1 MKIRQTLKP
10 ASIALISA
18 VLLSGCSIF
27 PDVVVNCDPGQAEN
41 DSSIKVD
48 VVAVLAPSANFTEF
62 DIPLRV
68 VQADLVNTLG
78 WKGSRLSTVLADG
91 APEIKKSVLI
101 KGRDNQGDGEI
112 LVSQNTN
119 QLTTVYS
126 CAVQDPELQYS
137 GSYTITPET
146 DFLQGLT
153 VAARAFDVQAP
164 GSEKIVIVVGNGI
177 QSVGQINFTE
187 DGIPTI
193 DAIPGI
199 IEALKTGGVLPDLQ
213 GARVDWFGLGQTD
226 GVAQEKLNQQ
236 SQDSLLAFWEAVVIA
251 SNGRLGT
258 FQLELVSGTP
268 REGSIPVT
276 PITALPDAC
285 INMTLTTESGFN
297 FKPDT
302 AIFID
307 RNQAV
312 EAAQKIADEL
322 ASKPDCT
329 GGITVKGYTSSGV
342 SEDEYKPE
350 DDLVLSKQR
359 ADAFAELLVQ
369 AGVTVEIVSEGGGK
383 GPNNDWNPDGS
394 YNEDVGITNR
404 IVVITQQ

>member
-1 MKIRQTLKP
+1 MRIRQIFKTVSL
-10 ASIALISA
+10 AIISA
-18 VLLSGCSIF
+18 VFLSGCSVF
-27 PDVVVNCDPGQAEN
+27 PDPVINCDPGQAEN

-48 VVAVLAPSANFTEF
+48 VVAVLAPAANFTDF
-62 DIPLRV
+62 QIALDV
-68 VQADLVNTLG
+68 AQSDLVETLG

-126 CAVQDPELQYS
+126 CAVQDPELEYS
-137 GSYTITPET
+137 GGYTVTPET
-146 DFLQGLT
+146 DFLQSLT
-153 VAARAFDVQAP
+153 VAARAFDAKAS

-187 DGIPTI
+187 DGIPTL

-199 IEALKTGGVLPDLQ
+199 IEALKSGGVLPDLQ
-213 GARVDWFGLGQTD
+213 GARVDWVGLGQTD

-236 SQDSLLAFWEAVVIA
+236 SQDSLLAFWKALIVA
-251 SNGRLGT
+251 SNGRVGT
-258 FQLELVSGTP
+258 FQLEVASGKP

-276 PITALPDAC
+276 QITALPDAC
-285 INMTLTTESGFN
+285 IQMTLTTESGFN

-312 EAAQKIADEL
+312 AAAQKIADEL
-322 ASKPDCT
+322 ASKPDCI

-342 SEDEYKPE
+342 SKDMYKPE

-369 AGVTVEIVSEGGGK
+369 AGVTVEIMSEGGGK
-383 GPNNDWNPDGS
+383 GPLNDWNADGS
-394 YNEDVGITNR
+394 YNENEGTKNR

>member
-1 MKIRQTLKP
+1 MTIRNSLRP
-10 ASIALISA
+10 ASLALVA
-18 VLLSGCSIF
+18 VLALSGCSAFSQAVI
-27 PDVVVNCDPGQAEN
+27 NCDPSQAEN
-41 DSSIKVD
+41 DPTIKVD
-48 VVAVLAPSANFTEF
+48 VVAVLAPSQNFTDF
-62 DIPLRV
+62 QIALDV
-68 VQADLVNTLG
+68 AQSDLAQTLG
-78 WKGSRLSTVLADG
+78 WEGSRLSTVLADG
-91 APEIKKSVLI
+91 APEIKKSALI
-101 KGRDNQGDGEI
+101 EKRDNQNDGEI
-112 LVSQNTN
+112 LASQNTN
-119 QLTTVYS
+119 QLTSVYS

-137 GSYTITPET
+137 GGYTITPET

-153 VAARAFDVQAP
+153 VAARAFDVKAS

-187 DGIPTI
+187 EGIPTL

-199 IEALKTGGVLPDLQ
+199 IEALKNGGVLPDLQ
-213 GARVDWFGLGQTD
+213 GARVDWVGLGETD

-236 SQDSLLAFWEAVVIA
+236 SQDSLLAFWQALIVA
-251 SNGRLGT
+251 SNGRVGT
-258 FQLELVSGTP
+258 FQLGVASGTP

-312 EAAQKIADEL
+312 QAAENIAEEL

-329 GGITVKGYTSSGV
+329 GRITVTGYTSSGV

-383 GPNNDWNPDGS
+383 GPNNDWNADGS

>member
-27 PDVVVNCDPGQAEN
+27 PDVVINCDPGQAEN

-48 VVAVLAPSANFTEF
+48 VVAVLAPSANFTDF

-112 LVSQNTN
+112 LVSQNTS
-119 QLTTVYS
+119 QLSIVYS
-126 CAVQDPELQYS
+126 CAVQDPDLQYS
-137 GSYTITPET
+137 GGYTITPET

-153 VAARAFDVQAP
+153 VAARAFDVQAS
-164 GSEKIVIVVGNGI
+164 GSEKTVIVVGNGI

-322 ASKPDCT
+322 VSKPDCT

-369 AGVTVEIVSEGGGK
+369 AGVTVEIVAEGGGK
-383 GPNNDWNPDGS
+383 GPNNDWNADGS

>member
-10 ASIALISA
+10 VSIALISA
-18 VLLSGCSIF
+18 VLLSGCSVF
-27 PDVVVNCDPGQAEN
+27 PEAVINCDPGQAEN
-41 DSSIKVD
+41 DSSIKAD
-48 VVAVLAPSANFTEF
+48 VVAVLAPSANFTDF
-62 DIPLRV
+62 DIALGV
-68 VQADLVNTLG
+68 AQADLVDTLG

-112 LVSQNTN
+112 LVSQNTS
-119 QLTTVYS
+119 QLSIVYS
-126 CAVQDPELQYS
+126 CAVQDPDLQYS
-137 GSYTITPET
+137 GGYTITPET

-153 VAARAFDVQAP
+153 IAARAFDVQAS
-164 GSEKIVIVVGNGI
+164 GSEKTVIVVGNGI

-312 EAAQKIADEL
+312 QAAENIAEEL

-329 GGITVKGYTSSGV
+329 GRITVTGYTSSGV

-383 GPNNDWNPDGS
+383 GPNNDWNADGS

>member
-1 MKIRQTLKP
+1 MTIRNSLRP
-10 ASIALISA
+10 ASLALVA
-18 VLLSGCSIF
+18 VLALSGCSAFSQAVI
-27 PDVVVNCDPGQAEN
+27 NCDPSQAEN
-41 DSSIKVD
+41 DPTIKVD
-48 VVAVLAPSANFTEF
+48 VVAVLAPSQNFTDF
-62 DIPLRV
+62 QIALDV
-68 VQADLVNTLG
+68 AQSDLAKTLG
-78 WKGSRLSTVLADG
+78 WEGSRLSTVLADG
-91 APEIKKSVLI
+91 APEIKKSALI
-101 KGRDNQGDGEI
+101 EKRDNQNDGEI
-112 LVSQNTN
+112 LASQNTN
-119 QLTTVYS
+119 QLTSVYS

-137 GSYTITPET
+137 GGYTITPET

-153 VAARAFDVQAP
+153 VAARAFDVKAS
-164 GSEKIVIVVGNGI
+164 GSQKIVIVVGNGI

-187 DGIPTI
+187 EGIPTL

-199 IEALKTGGVLPDLQ
+199 IEALKNGGVLPDLQ
-213 GARVDWFGLGQTD
+213 GARVDWVGLGQTD

-236 SQDSLLAFWEAVVIA
+236 SQDSLVAFWEALIVA
-251 SNGRLGT
+251 SNGRVGT
-258 FQLELVSGTP
+258 FQLEVASGTP

-276 PITALPDAC
+276 QITALPDAC

-312 EAAQKIADEL
+312 QAAENIAEEL

-329 GGITVKGYTSSGV
+329 GRITVTGYTSSGV

-383 GPNNDWNPDGS
+383 GPNNDWNADGS

>member
-1 MKIRQTLKP
+1 
-10 ASIALISA
+10 
-18 VLLSGCSIF
+18 
-27 PDVVVNCDPGQAEN
+27 
-41 DSSIKVD
+41 
-48 VVAVLAPSANFTEF
+48 
-62 DIPLRV
+62 
-68 VQADLVNTLG
+68 
-78 WKGSRLSTVLADG
+78 
-91 APEIKKSVLI
+91 
-101 KGRDNQGDGEI
+101 
-112 LVSQNTN
+112 
-119 QLTTVYS
+119 
-126 CAVQDPELQYS
+126 
-137 GSYTITPET
+137 
-146 DFLQGLT
+146 
-153 VAARAFDVQAP
+153 
-164 GSEKIVIVVGNGI
+164 
-177 QSVGQINFTE
+177 
-187 DGIPTI
+187 
-193 DAIPGI
+193 
-199 IEALKTGGVLPDLQ
+199 
-213 GARVDWFGLGQTD
+213 
-226 GVAQEKLNQQ
+226 
-236 SQDSLLAFWEAVVIA
+236 
-251 SNGRLGT
+251 
-258 FQLELVSGTP
+258 
-268 REGSIPVT
+268 
-276 PITALPDAC
+276 
-285 INMTLTTESGFN
+285 MTLTTESGFN

>member
-1 MKIRQTLKP
+1 MISRKKLRLVSLAIV
-10 ASIALISA
+10 ASLA
-18 VLLSGCSIF
+18 LSGCSAFSQAVI
-27 PDVVVNCDPGQAEN
+27 NCDPSQAEN
-41 DSSIKVD
+41 DTSIKVD
-48 VVAVLAPSANFTEF
+48 VVAVLAPASNFTDF
-62 DIPLRV
+62 QIALDV
-68 VQADLVNTLG
+68 AQSDLAETLG
-78 WKGSRLSTVLADG
+78 WEGSRLSTVLADG
-91 APEIKKSVLI
+91 SPEIKKSVLI
-101 KGRDNQGDGEI
+101 EKRDNRNDGQI
-112 LVSQNTN
+112 LASQNTN
-119 QLTTVYS
+119 QLTSVYS

-137 GSYTITPET
+137 GGYTITPET

-153 VAARAFDVQAP
+153 VAARAFDVKAS

-177 QSVGQINFTE
+177 QSIGQINFTE
-187 DGIPTI
+187 DGVPTL

-199 IEALKTGGVLPDLQ
+199 IEALKSGGVLPDLQ
-213 GARVDWFGLGQTD
+213 GARVDWVGLGQTD
-226 GVAQEKLNQQ
+226 GVAQAKLNQQ
-236 SQDSLLAFWEAVVIA
+236 SQDSLLEFWEALIVA
-251 SNGRLGT
+251 SNGRVGT
-258 FQLELVSGTP
+258 FQLEVASGTP

-276 PITALPDAC
+276 QITALPDAC
-285 INMTLTTESGFN
+285 IQMTLTTESGFN

-312 EAAQKIADEL
+312 EAAEKIADEL
-322 ASKPDCT
+322 ASKPDCI

-342 SEDEYKPE
+342 SKDTYKPE

-383 GPNNDWNPDGS
+383 GPLNDWNPDGS
-394 YNEDVGITNR
+394 YNEDEGIKNR

>member
-10 ASIALISA
+10 VSIALISA
-18 VLLSGCSIF
+18 VLLSGCSVF
-27 PDVVVNCDPGQAEN
+27 PEAVINCDPGQAEN
-41 DSSIKVD
+41 DSSIKAD
-48 VVAVLAPSANFTEF
+48 VVAVLAPSANFTDF
-62 DIPLRV
+62 DIALGV
-68 VQADLVNTLG
+68 AQADLVDTLG

-112 LVSQNTN
+112 LVSQNTS
-119 QLTTVYS
+119 QLSIVYS
-126 CAVQDPELQYS
+126 CAVQDPDLQYS
-137 GSYTITPET
+137 GGYTITPET

-153 VAARAFDVQAP
+153 IAARAFDVQAS
-164 GSEKIVIVVGNGI
+164 GSEKTVIVVGNGI

-312 EAAQKIADEL
+312 QAAENIAEEL

-329 GGITVKGYTSSGV
+329 GRITVTGYTSSGV

-383 GPNNDWNPDGS
+383 GPKDDWNADGS
-394 YNEDVGITNR
+394 YNDDIGKENR

>member
-10 ASIALISA
+10 VSIALISA
-18 VLLSGCSIF
+18 VLLSGCSVF
-27 PDVVVNCDPGQAEN
+27 PDAVINCDPGQAEN

-48 VVAVLAPSANFTEF
+48 VVAVLAPSSNFTDF
-62 DIPLRV
+62 DIALSV
-68 VQADLVNTLG
+68 AQANLVDTLG

-119 QLTTVYS
+119 QLTSVYS

-137 GSYTITPET
+137 GGYTVTPET

-153 VAARAFDVQAP
+153 VAARAFDVKAS

-177 QSVGQINFTE
+177 QSIGQINFTK
-187 DGIPTI
+187 DGVPTL

-199 IEALKTGGVLPDLQ
+199 IEALKNGGVLPDLQ
-213 GARVDWFGLGQTD
+213 GARVDWVGLGQTD
-226 GVAQEKLNQQ
+226 GVVQAKLNQQ
-236 SQDSLLAFWEAVVIA
+236 SQDSLLAFWQALIVA
-251 SNGRLGT
+251 SNGRVGT
-258 FQLELVSGTP
+258 FQLEVASGTP

-276 PITALPDAC
+276 QITALPDAC
-285 INMTLTTESGFN
+285 IQMTLTTESGFN

-307 RNQAV
+307 RNQAA

-322 ASKPDCT
+322 ASKPDCI

-342 SEDEYKPE
+342 SKEMYKPE
-350 DDLVLSKQR
+350 DDLALSKQR

-383 GPNNDWNPDGS
+383 GPLNDWNADGS
-394 YNEDVGITNR
+394 YNEDEGIKNR